1 MLEWF
6 LTVIQIRHLAK
17 DVSVHG
23 LRSQESSQEP
33 SNLLMITLPPEPQ
46 PHVRQGGKYETSKDE
61 KEGNSEGT
69 EHTRNKL
76 K

>member
-6 LTVIQIRHLAK
+6 LTVIQIRHLAEGCL
-17 DVSVHG
+17 STWAE
-23 LRSQESSQEP
+23 ESGIEEP

-46 PHVRQGGKYETSKDE
+46 PLVRQGGKYETSKDE
-61 KEGNSEGT
+61 REGNTEGT